1 MSISKLQTKTIA
13 VICGLCLFSAGFIGY
28 VIYQNEENKVEQ
40 AVNNGMY
47 FEFDSDQEE
56 TIEYGTD
63 IQAEEFVKD
72 YKGTLEVPE
81 LNTKQVGTQKLTYIL
96 DYGGYETEYTKT
108 VHIKDTQEPTLKALK
123 GTSFTIKQ
131 GESLPFSEEDF
142 EAVDPVDGKCKV
154 SFVGK
159 VNTNIAGTYHIQ
171 AVAQDKNKNRVQKTV
186 DVKVENLEQKDILD
200 YSLGT
205 ELDAYTRI
213 NANTVQVR
221 GYTIQVSSSISN
233 ETLEFFVK
241 QFNLCPNFLLASV
254 DSFYILPEDEFKE
267 VTKNKENVIGYHQVH
282 ENKRTVYLLEQ
293 TNKDDVLIHECSHAF
308 STKYKVTSTKEFNSA
323 YRKEKNNFNEYAKM
337 NKEEFFAYTF
347 TEYLTNGY
355 DALYEKCP
363 KTATTYKEME
373 L

>member
-1 MSISKLQTKTIA
+1 MSISKLQIKTIA

-47 FEFDSDQEE
+47 FEFVSDQEE
-56 TIEYGTD
+56 TIEYGAD

-108 VHIKDTQEPTLKALK
+108 VHIKDTEKPTLKALK

-159 VNTNIAGTYHIQ
+159 VNTNIPGTYHIQ
-171 AVAQDKNKNRVQKTV
+171 AVAQDKNKNSVQKTV

-213 NANTVQVR
+213 DANTVQVR
-221 GYTIQVSSSISN
+221 GYTIQVSPAISN

-347 TEYLTNGY
+347 TEYLMNGY

-363 KTATTYKEME
+363 KTAITYKEME